1 MGSKRVCR
9 AVKKLKPKMNETTE
23 NLDNLSLSENNS
35 KATSTSSLANNS
47 APKTPVSLLQELYVR
62 KGITPKYDL
71 VQIEGAVHG
80 PTFKYRVLMGEL
92 IATGCG
98 QSKKKAKHTAAKSML
113 DKLIALQ
120 QNQQSTNV
128 PGIESSALGVIAPP
142 KASKVVELPKDLD
155 AELMSP
161 HDDGINGNPVGDL
174 QEMCMNRRLP
184 PPVYDV
190 GLEKGA
196 PHERCFII
204 VCAVGG
210 NLKESG
216 SGKSKKLAK
225 RQAAHIMLQTL
236 KSMPVERDSEQSF
249 AMIDEDD
256 LAQGIARCKVS
267 SNNKTDQVD
276 SFFKFHRDL
285 KTGRGPHLA
294 GLHDL
299 DTFDIAQQAPE
310 EFLEKISKEQDFF
323 VTYVDV
329 EEKSK
334 DDKFHCFVQL
344 STNPVTVCF
353 GIGQS
358 PQKAK
363 MNSAANALQYLRI
376 MTK

>member
-1 MGSKRVCR
+1 
-9 AVKKLKPKMNETTE
+9 MNVTTE
-23 NLDNLSLSENNS
+23 NLDKLSLSESPSKSANS
-35 KATSTSSLANNS
+35 SSLSNNS

-71 VQIEGAVHG
+71 VQIEGAVHE
-80 PTFKYRVLMGEL
+80 PTFKYRVSVGEL
-92 IATGCG
+92 LATGCG
-98 QSKKKAKHTAAKSML
+98 QSKKKAKHTAAKQML

-120 QNQQSTNV
+120 QNQPSGNV
-128 PGIESSALGVIAPP
+128 SSIDSVGVIQQP

-184 PPVYDV
+184 PPVYEV

-225 RQAAHIMLQTL
+225 RQAAHKMLNTL
-236 KSMPVERDSEQSF
+236 KSMPVERDNEQSF

-256 LAQGIARCKVS
+256 LAQGIARCKTS
-267 SNNKTDQVD
+267 SNNKMDHQQVD

-285 KTGRGPHLA
+285 KVSRGPHLA
-294 GLHDL
+294 GLHNSAS
-299 DTFDIAQQAPE
+299 FEAAQEDPE
-310 EFLEKISKEQDFF
+310 EFLDKISTEQDFF

-334 DDKFHCFVQL
+334 DDKNHCFVQL

-358 PQKAK
+358 PNQAK
-363 MNSAANALQYLRI
+363 LNSAANALQYLRI

>member
-1 MGSKRVCR
+1 MTD
-9 AVKKLKPKMNETTE
+9 TTE
-23 NLDNLSLSENNS
+23 NLDKLSMSENNS
-35 KATSTSSLANNS
+35 KTANSVNLANNS

-71 VQIEGAVHG
+71 VQIEGAVHE
-80 PTFKYRVLMGEL
+80 PTFKYRVSVGEL

-120 QNQQSTNV
+120 QNQQSGNV
-128 PGIESSALGVIAPP
+128 TGIDSSVGVIAPP

-184 PPVYDV
+184 PPVYEV

-225 RQAAHIMLQTL
+225 RQAAHKMLQTL

>member
-1 MGSKRVCR
+1 MTETDPND
-9 AVKKLKPKMNETTE
+9 KL
-23 NLDNLSLSENNS
+23 S
-35 KATSTSSLANNS
+35 KAPGAG

-71 VQIEGAVHG
+71 VQIEGAVHE
-80 PTFKYRVLMGEL
+80 PTFKYRVSVGDL

-98 QSKKKAKHTAAKSML
+98 QSKKKAKHTAAKAML
-113 DKLIALQ
+113 DKLMTMNGSNPA
-120 QNQQSTNV
+120 
-128 PGIESSALGVIAPP
+128 AAP
-142 KASKVVELPKDLD
+142 KAAQVISLPKDIE

-184 PPVYDV
+184 PPGYEV

-196 PHERCFII
+196 PHERCFVI
-204 VCAVGG
+204 VCTVGG

-225 RQAAHIMLQTL
+225 RQAAHMMLQTL
-236 KSMPVERDSEQSF
+236 KSMPVDRDNEQSL

-256 LAQGIARCKVS
+256 LAQGIARKQAS
-267 SNNKTDQVD
+267 LGANDAGD
-276 SFFKFHRDL
+276 SFFRFHRDL
-285 KTGRGPHLA
+285 KLTRGPQLA
-294 GLHDL
+294 GLHDPDKL
-299 DTFDIAQQAPE
+299 DQALEHPE
-310 EFLEKISKEQDFF
+310 DYLEKVGTEQDFF
-323 VTYVDV
+323 VTFVDV

-334 DDKFHCFVQL
+334 DDKYHCFVQL
-344 STNPVTVCF
+344 STNPVAVCF
-353 GIGQS
+353 GVGTT
-358 PQKAK
+358 PETAK

>member
-1 MGSKRVCR
+1 
-9 AVKKLKPKMNETTE
+9 
-23 NLDNLSLSENNS
+23 
-35 KATSTSSLANNS
+35 
-47 APKTPVSLLQELYVR
+47 VSLLQELYVR

-71 VQIEGAVHG
+71 VQIEGAVHE
-80 PTFKYRVLMGEL
+80 PTFKYRVSVGEL

-120 QNQQSTNV
+120 QNQQSGNV
-128 PGIESSALGVIAPP
+128 TGIDSSVGVIAPP

-184 PPVYDV
+184 PPVYEV

-225 RQAAHIMLQTL
+225 RQAAHKMLQTL